1 MISNKKTNKMKKLFV
16 MALAALA
23 IGFTSCSESTQKGD
37 DVAAMVE
44 NLKTQLEAGDASALQ
59 GALQSAQEK
68 IGELVAKDPET
79 AKTYVAKVQEFLKAN
94 SEKVVALVGDNEMAK
109 GIVTTLV
116 NTPADVVVSA
126 LAGGQ
131 TLADQAKEAS
141 KEAAKNAAE
150 QLQQSADSAQD
161 AISKAVEEKANE
173 MVEDAKQK
181 MNEKINEGAEELL
194 KGAGLKK

>member
-1 MISNKKTNKMKKLFV
+1 MKKLFV

-116 NTPADVVVSA
+116 NAPADVVVSA

-131 TLADQAKEAS
+131 TLADQAKEAA

>member
-1 MISNKKTNKMKKLFV
+1 MKKLFV

-23 IGFTSCSESTQKGD
+23 IGFTSCSEGTQKGD

-44 NLKTQLEAGDASALQ
+44 NLKTQLEAGDAPALQSALQ
-59 GALQSAQEK
+59 TAQEK

-116 NTPADVVVSA
+116 NAPAEVVVSA

-131 TLADQAKEAS
+131 SLADQAKV
-141 KEAAKNAAE
+141 AAKLAAD
-150 QLQQSADSAQD
+150 QVQQTADSAQS

-181 MNEKINEGAEELL
+181 VNEKINEGAEELL
-194 KGAGLKK
+194 KGAGLK